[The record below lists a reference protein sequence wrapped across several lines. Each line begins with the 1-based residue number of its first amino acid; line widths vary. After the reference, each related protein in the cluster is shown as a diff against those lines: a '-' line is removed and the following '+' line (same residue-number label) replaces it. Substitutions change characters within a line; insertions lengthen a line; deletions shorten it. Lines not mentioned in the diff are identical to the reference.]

1 MLEVVPRRVHF
12 IGIGGTGMSGLAKI
26 LLAMGYRVTGS
37 DLASTPI
44 TQRVELLGGTCYI
57 GHREENIG
65 DAELVVISSA
75 INPDNPEL
83 CRAEEKVVPV
93 IHRAELLAWLMRRQK
108 GIAVAGAHGKTTT
121 TSMLAMTLE
130 KNGLDPTIIVGGE
143 LNDISGNA
151 KLGSGEYL
159 VAESDESDG
168 SFLKLEPLGAIVTNI
183 DDDHLNY
190 YGSIDNMKA
199 AFKAFLN
206 KIPEEGK
213 AVVCLDDDNIRNI
226 VNYGKMPL
234 VTYGFNN
241 QADYTLKRVRFCTFK
256 SFADVYFKGA
266 YLGSLELSVPG
277 KHNLSNALAVVAAT
291 RWLGLDF
298 EQTSRTLKE
307 FTGVGRRFQ
316 LVGEVQGVKVI
327 DDYAHHPTEIAATL
341 QAARQVH
348 QQRVIAVFQPHRYT
362 RTALLKDRFGS
373 ALSEADV
380 TIVSEIY
387 SAGEAPIAGVTA
399 QMIVDAA
406 KRNKDRQ
413 VVYYPT
419 TKEAVDYLV
428 SIVRPGDLVLT
439 LGAGDI
445 WTAGVDLINRL
456 QSTSPHK

>member
-1 MLEVVPRRVHF
+1 
-12 IGIGGTGMSGLAKI
+12 MSGLAKI

-44 TQRVELLGGTCYI
+44 TQRIKLLGGTCCI
-57 GHREENIG
+57 GHQEENIG

-83 CRAEEKVVPV
+83 RRAGEKGVPA

-130 KNGLDPTIIVGGE
+130 KNGLDPTIIIGGE
-143 LNDISGNA
+143 LNDIGGNA

-168 SFLKLEPLGAIVTNI
+168 SFLKLEPLVAIVTNI

-199 AFKAFLN
+199 AFKAFLS

-213 AVVCLDDDNIRNI
+213 AVVCLDDANIRGIINCTRI
-226 VNYGKMPL
+226 PL
-234 VTYGFNN
+234 ITYGFNN
-241 QADYTLKRVRFCTFK
+241 HADYTLKHLRLNALK
-256 SFADVYFKGA
+256 SFADVYFQGA
-266 YLGSLELSVPG
+266 CLGSLELSVPG

-298 EQTSRTLKE
+298 EQVSGALKE
-307 FTGVGRRFQ
+307 FRGVGRRFQ
-316 LVGEVQGVKVI
+316 LVGEVRGVKII
-327 DDYAHHPTEIAATL
+327 DDYAHHPTEIVATL

-348 QQRVIAVFQPHRYT
+348 RQRVIAVFQPHRYT
-362 RTALLKDRFGS
+362 RTALLKDRFSS
-373 ALSEADV
+373 ALGEADV

-399 QMIVDAA
+399 SMIVDAV
-406 KRNKDRQ
+406 KRNKDSQ
-413 VVYYPT
+413 VVYCPT
-419 TKEAVDYLV
+419 TKEVADYLAA
-428 SIVRPGDLVLT
+428 IVRPGDLVLT

-456 QSTSPHK
+456 QGELK